1 MGNFKVK
8 VNSEAES
15 REVQDLFLELGYAK
29 GACSEG
35 NYPADIIAVPRGFF
49 SETPFSSRSI
59 KLDHEEHEGYKE
71 LTLPELRDLVERKE
85 MKEYL
90 NRPVGRCEQLPEKR
104 YLQKMPDGTYVE
116 KAGRCLSVP
125 DGWIEI
131 PEGAEI
137 AIQFKNDPDTHG
149 IIFYKNGGKS
159 CMGKNDNNWQHD
171 SEWTMDQLLNENFH
185 DGAINLSHYVLWQR
199 TASLND
205 QYAEI
210 EQVRQDHLTLSNVD
224 NTLADRQSQY
234 GEFKDVADTTTVFMD
249 QFALGRMSYVQR
261 EALHMICSKLAR
273 IANGDPNH
281 IDSWHDIAGYA
292 TLVVNDLE
300 S

>member
-85 MKEYL
+85 MKAYL

-185 DGAINLSHYVLWQR
+185 DGEINLSHYVLWQR

-210 EQVRQDHLTLSNVD
+210 ERVRQSAYDKQEGGSH
-224 NTLADRQSQY
+224 Y
-234 GEFKDVADTTTVFMD
+234 K
-249 QFALGRMSYVQR
+249 
-261 EALHMICSKLAR
+261 KLA
-273 IANGDPNH
+273 IQPMQYALANKLD
-281 IDSWHDIAGYA
+281 YA
-292 TLVVNDLE
+292 QANVVKYVTRHADKNGKEDLLKAIHNIE
-300 S
+300 LMIEHYYPDL